1 MKHKRMPV
9 VPVGT
14 LILAGISCV
23 SVQAAQQSMS
33 SVTEQAQIQPIEDGS
48 GKYMM
53 KSDGFYCLDING
65 GRSTTAEIH
74 YFDDFEID
82 GTVFNGYYYHDAD
95 GKFKACSSHME
106 HLKSVQAYENQ
117 EEEKL
122 DGFYFVNNLG
132 KLSAAPQV
140 RYIDNLIL
148 DGTSLNGYYYFDE
161 TGKMVM
167 DPGIHY
173 LEMDCYTQHFDG
185 SYYFG
190 GTNGALLQESTTTA
204 DGFEVDETGKVVN
217 LDEMGIENLKPQ
229 LEKMISDY
237 TGTWSIYVKDL
248 DKNKEVVINDQPLYS
263 ASLIKAFVMAET
275 YENLDQVKKDEGKKL
290 NVT

>member
-95 GKFKACSSHME
+95 SRLA
-106 HLKSVQAYENQ
+106 V
-117 EEEKL
+117 
-122 DGFYFVNNLG
+122 
-132 KLSAAPQV
+132 P
-140 RYIDNLIL
+140 
-148 DGTSLNGYYYFDE
+148 
-161 TGKMVM
+161 
-167 DPGIHY
+167 
-173 LEMDCYTQHFDG
+173 
-185 SYYFG
+185 
-190 GTNGALLQESTTTA
+190 
-204 DGFEVDETGKVVN
+204 
-217 LDEMGIENLKPQ
+217 
-229 LEKMISDY
+229 
-237 TGTWSIYVKDL
+237 TWSI
-248 DKNKEVVINDQPLYS
+248 
-263 ASLIKAFVMAET
+263 
-275 YENLDQVKKDEGKKL
+275 
-290 NVT
+290 